1 MEKIKEKIKK
11 EYFKYLTDKEYHEVD
26 TLSAD
31 ELLSLVNVIWSRYL
45 RKNYLVH
52 KVSPLAFLED
62 INGLLNANN
71 LGFIVINKADLTAG
85 NIAPNICGIICADV
99 KLNKIVL
106 PDEITNLMKKDISYL
121 PEIILN
127 TNLGEGPLSS
137 SYENAS
143 SFAEEYSIDF
153 LSVSSRV
160 GTKEDYTNM
169 ARDIVTSSLFTY
181 GLEADI
187 NLRDKLVKK
196 YGKLIIKMV
205 ETANSLEKREELKNK
220 IATLLSSELG
230 ITK

>member
-1 MEKIKEKIKK
+1 MKKIKDKIKK

-62 INGLLNANN
+62 INELLNDNN
-71 LGFIVINKADLTAG
+71 LGFMVINKADLTAG
-85 NIAPNICGIICADV
+85 NIAPNICGIICANV
-99 KLNKIVL
+99 KFNKLVL
-106 PDEITNLMKKDISYL
+106 PDEITNLMKKDISYF
-121 PEIILN
+121 PEIIFN

-169 ARDIVTSSLFTY
+169 ARDIITSSLFTY

-220 IATLLSSELG
+220 IAALLSSELG

>member
-1 MEKIKEKIKK
+1 
-11 EYFKYLTDKEYHEVD
+11 
-26 TLSAD
+26 
-31 ELLSLVNVIWSRYL
+31 
-45 RKNYLVH
+45 
-52 KVSPLAFLED
+52 
-62 INGLLNANN
+62 
-71 LGFIVINKADLTAG
+71 
-85 NIAPNICGIICADV
+85 
-99 KLNKIVL
+99 
-106 PDEITNLMKKDISYL
+106 MKKDISYL

-169 ARDIVTSSLFTY
+169 ARDIITSSLFTY

>member
-1 MEKIKEKIKK
+1 MKKIKDKIKK

-62 INGLLNANN
+62 INELLNDNN
-71 LGFIVINKADLTAG
+71 LGFMVINKADLTAG
-85 NIAPNICGIICADV
+85 NIAPNICGIICANV
-99 KLNKIVL
+99 KFNKLVL
-106 PDEITNLMKKDISYL
+106 PDEITNLMKKDISYF
-121 PEIILN
+121 PEIIFN

-169 ARDIVTSSLFTY
+169 ARDIITSSLFTY

-220 IATLLSSELG
+220 IAVFCLLN
-230 ITK
+230 

>member
-62 INGLLNANN
+62 INELLNDNN
-71 LGFIVINKADLTAG
+71 LGFMVINKADLTAG
-85 NIAPNICGIICADV
+85 NIAPNICGIICANV
-99 KLNKIVL
+99 KFNKLVL
-106 PDEITNLMKKDISYL
+106 PDEITNLMKKDISYF
-121 PEIILN
+121 PEIIFN

-169 ARDIVTSSLFTY
+169 ARDIITSSLFTY

-220 IATLLSSELG
+220 IAALLSSELG

>member
-11 EYFKYLTDKEYHEVD
+11 EYFKYLTDKEYYEVD
-26 TLSAD
+26 TLNAD

-52 KVSPLAFLED
+52 KVSPLAFLDD

-71 LGFIVINKADLTAG
+71 LGFIVINKADLTDG
-85 NIAPNICGIICADV
+85 NIAPNICGIICANV
-99 KLNKIVL
+99 KLNKIIL
-106 PDEITNLMKKDISYL
+106 PDEIHNLMKKDISYF

-143 SFAEEYSIDF
+143 SFAEEYNIDF
-153 LSVSSRV
+153 LSVSSKI
-160 GTKEDYTNM
+160 GTREDYSDM
-169 ARDIVTSSLFTY
+169 ARDIIISSLFTY
-181 GLEADI
+181 GLGTDI

-196 YGKLIIKMV
+196 YEKLIIKMV
-205 ETANSLEKREELKNK
+205 ETANSLEDQEELKNK
-220 IATLLSSELG
+220 IAALLSSELG